1 MNRVIAVAATLAT
14 VTAAT
19 AAVLTNGPAMAA
31 SRPAGASPAAGV
43 KSIAREAKAAGQSQD
58 AARAT
63 TAIAAYS
70 DGGKYVT
77 VVHCTGAGT
86 PPPIRLGQPG
96 TPLTAKGVGPSA
108 GILAMLKKPNPYK
121 TIYTC
126 TVTVEQQT
134 APKPQRPRAAA
145 ACEIPGGAGH
155 GGTGHGGTVCTRSV
169 TLNTGFGGMAWRV
182 AGHHPGR

>member
-14 VTAAT
+14 AT
-19 AAVLTNGPAMAA
+19 ATLAAALTTLPAMAA
-31 SRPAGASPAAGV
+31 TRPADTRPAAAV
-43 KSIAREAKAAGQSQD
+43 KTIAREAKAAGQPRE
-58 AARAT
+58 AAPSTSTVAG
-63 TAIAAYS
+63 YF
-70 DGGKYVT
+70 DGDKYVT

-86 PPPIRLGQPG
+86 PPPIHLGQPG

-108 GILAMLKKPNPYK
+108 GILARLKKPNHYK

-134 APKPQRPRAAA
+134 TPKPLRPRAAA
-145 ACEIPGGAGH
+145 ACEIAGGAGH
-155 GGTGHGGTVCTRSV
+155 GGTACTRSV

-182 AGHHPGR
+182 AGHHPGH

>member
-1 MNRVIAVAATLAT
+1 MKRVIVVAATLA
-14 VTAAT
+14 AAT
-19 AAVLTNGPAMAA
+19 AAAVAVLTNGPALAA
-31 SRPAGASPAAGV
+31 TRPPGARPAVLA
-43 KSIAREAKAAGQSQD
+43 KTIAREAKATGQPQD
-58 AARAT
+58 AALAT
-63 TAIAAYS
+63 AAIAGYL

-145 ACEIPGGAGH
+145 ACEIAGGA
-155 GGTGHGGTVCTRSV
+155 GHGGTVCTRSV

>member
-1 MNRVIAVAATLAT
+1 MNRVIAVVGTLAT
-14 VTAAT
+14 VTAAS

-31 SRPAGASPAAGV
+31 SRPGGARPAVLV
-43 KSIAREAKAAGQSQD
+43 KTIARQAKEAAL
-58 AARAT
+58 AT
-63 TAIAAYS
+63 TAIAGYS
-70 DGGKYVT
+70 GGGKYVT
-77 VVHCTGAGT
+77 VVHCTGAAT

-145 ACEIPGGAGH
+145 ACEIAGGA
-155 GGTGHGGTVCTRSV
+155 GHGGTVCTRSV
-169 TLNTGFGGMAWRV
+169 TLNTGFGGMAGRV

>member
-1 MNRVIAVAATLAT
+1 MNRVTAVAATLAT
-14 VTAAT
+14 VAVAS

-31 SRPAGASPAAGV
+31 SRPDGPRPAVLV
-43 KSIAREAKAAGQSQD
+43 KTIARAAKATGRRQD
-58 AARAT
+58 AALAR
-63 TAIAAYS
+63 TAIAGYL

-134 APKPQRPRAAA
+134 APKPQHPRAAA
-145 ACEIPGGAGH
+145 ACEIAGGAGP
-155 GGTGHGGTVCTRSV
+155 GGTVCTRSV